1 MHQVGKKKTNGVQ
14 QCYLH
19 TSKNMKKETILEKYM
34 SHVLEHGSETVSVF
48 QFCKKIKIDEADF
61 YAEFNSFDAVR
72 SWFWEHIFH
81 TTVKMLKED
90 DTYNGY
96 SASEK
101 LSAFYFLWTQQLLSN
116 RSFVLQHAHKT
127 MKGIL
132 PTERY
137 LMGFRK
143 VFLSYADEIVRN
155 GIESREV
162 AERKFISD
170 RFKDALWVQTI
181 FLLNFWIKDSSK
193 NFEATDAAIEKSVS
207 LGFKLMGENM
217 LDQVFDFGKFM
228 FQNMREKMA

>member
-1 MHQVGKKKTNGVQ
+1 
-14 QCYLH
+14 
-19 TSKNMKKETILEKYM
+19 MKKETILEKYM
-34 SHVLEHGSETVSVF
+34 AHVLENGADPVSVF
-48 QFCKKIKIDEADF
+48 LFCKKIKIEEADF

-101 LSAFYFLWTQQLLSN
+101 LSAFYFLWTQQLLAN
-116 RSFVLQHAHKT
+116 RSFVLQQAHKT

-143 VFLSYADEIVRN
+143 VFLSYADDIVRS

-181 FLLNFWIKDSSK
+181 FLLNFWIKDDSK

-228 FQNMREKMA
+228 FQNMREKMS